1 MEMDID
7 AKVLSKCRTTL
18 RSAAETPAPLQ
29 APIIK
34 QTGGKKGTKSG
45 KISASMNLPSTAI
58 RLTGRKNLDKYVG
71 ASFFRFFVVLSSKR
85 LSRSGTTAELF
96 TCRSCARGGDEVA
109 TCPAVER
116 IIDNY
121 PVKKMIPVPQF
132 GFGHDLSAQL
142 G

>member
-1 MEMDID
+1 MVKGVSGELSVIGGFAKMNIPPWTWWTQNHGWTD
-7 AKVLSKCRTTL
+7 ADGC
-18 RSAAETPAPLQ
+18 
-29 APIIK
+29 
-34 QTGGKKGTKSG
+34 GGHIFLIFRG
-45 KISASMNLPSTAI
+45 P
-58 RLTGRKNLDKYVG
+58 RLFQK
-71 ASFFRFFVVLSSKR
+71 
-85 LSRSGTTAELF
+85 LSRSGTTAELC